1 MQSTNNKLLYL
12 PIKNVQLN
20 HKLNKENMKKFI
32 LGLAAM
38 LTLFSCAES
47 NGTSDVV
54 YISLTDEEKE
64 LFNNELGVN
73 EALYIGNLQDKY
85 KIDPNFP
92 ITVSK
97 IDESS
102 SVSKYDLA
110 TAAATYKILQK
121 DIAAIEAADFDKFDN
136 TTIEEVTIFD
146 TKIQGAAIN
155 CGSNVHVS
163 YLCLCEEAD
172 QRAYISFPSNAEMI
186 NNWVKEVENKP
197 DFAGQSE
204 FARTMSLLLIQTIK
218 CDNPRLLTA
227 FTHDLSNG
235 TKVRVVYCAATK

>member
-1 MQSTNNKLLYL
+1 
-12 PIKNVQLN
+12 
-20 HKLNKENMKKFI
+20 MKKFI

-38 LTLFSCAES
+38 LALFSCTES
-47 NGTSDVV
+47 NSAYDVV
-54 YISLTDEEKE
+54 YVSFTDEEKD

-102 SVSKYDLA
+102 SVSKYDLV
-110 TAAATYKILQK
+110 TASATYKILQN
-121 DIAAIEAADFDKFDN
+121 DIAAIEAADFDKLN
-136 TTIEEVTIFD
+136 NSTIEEDTIFN
-146 TKIQGAAIN
+146 TKVQGAAIN

-186 NNWVKEVENKP
+186 NNWVKEVENNP

-227 FTHDLSNG
+227 FTHELSNG
-235 TKVRVVYCAATK
+235 TKVRIVYCAATK

>member
-1 MQSTNNKLLYL
+1 
-12 PIKNVQLN
+12 
-20 HKLNKENMKKFI
+20 MKKFI

-38 LTLFSCAES
+38 LALFSCTES
-47 NGTSDVV
+47 NSAYDVV
-54 YISLTDEEKE
+54 YVSFTDEEKD

-102 SVSKYDLA
+102 SVSKYDLV
-110 TAAATYKILQK
+110 TASATYKILQN
-121 DIAAIEAADFDKFDN
+121 DIAAIEAADFDKLN
-136 TTIEEVTIFD
+136 NSTIEEDTIFN
-146 TKIQGAAIN
+146 TKVQGAAIN

-172 QRAYISFPSNAEMI
+172 QRAYISFP
-186 NNWVKEVENKP
+186 
-197 DFAGQSE
+197 
-204 FARTMSLLLIQTIK
+204 
-218 CDNPRLLTA
+218 
-227 FTHDLSNG
+227 
-235 TKVRVVYCAATK
+235 

>member
-1 MQSTNNKLLYL
+1 
-12 PIKNVQLN
+12 
-20 HKLNKENMKKFI
+20 MKRFI

-38 LTLFSCAES
+38 LALFSCTES
-47 NGTSDVV
+47 GSKHDVIYV
-54 YISLTDEEKE
+54 SLTDQEKQLFEKE
-64 LFNNELGVN
+64 VGVN
-73 EALYIGNLQDKY
+73 EQLYIGSLCDKY
-85 KIDPNFP
+85 RIDPEFV
-92 ITVSK
+92 VSVYK
-97 IDESS
+97 LDGETSA
-102 SVSKYDLA
+102 SKFDLS
-110 TAAATYKILQK
+110 TACVTYKMLQESI
-121 DIAAIEAADFDKFDN
+121 DAIKTADFDKFDN

-204 FARTMSLLLIQTIK
+204 FARTMSLLLLQTIR

-227 FTHDLSNG
+227 FTHELSNG